1 MKDEIFSPVHLRWHT
16 PPKLTVSAE
25 TSWNYRP
32 QWNELSDSARH
43 IKEKQRNLLTPRSLF
58 CHRSA
63 SRSQQ
68 DFHCFQNWDVSLR
81 RVHSVWHRDGWACSF
96 ISLLSCRWECVYFGE
111 ECWPTGPLVRNVLS
125 DMLTLAVLT
134 NASWQSV
141 STGVM
146 QIWVAPS

>member
-1 MKDEIFSPVHLRWHT
+1 MKDENFSPVHLRWHT

-32 QWNELSDSARH
+32 QWNELSDSVRH
-43 IKEKQRNLLTPRSLF
+43 IKEKRRNLLTPRSLF

-81 RVHSVWHRDGWACSF
+81 HVHSVRHRDGCACSF
-96 ISLLSCRWECVYFGE
+96 ISLLSCRWECIYFGV
-111 ECWPTGPLVRNVLS
+111 ECWPTGPSVRNVLS

-141 STGVM
+141 STGAM